1 MEKVMNNGIDE
12 VTLARLHKEREA
24 SIARQAAA
32 PGLFLEAW
40 KKAVKM
46 AGASL
51 FTCHRD
57 YNIPSSI
64 DAATDKWQLIP
75 DVEAIN
81 KYFGVSSTGEALF
94 AAVLYSFY
102 NSAEGQAMLQNQ
114 NFKGLGD
121 ISKRLEHDQLQIIT
135 DLMHYHTGW

>member
-1 MEKVMNNGIDE
+1 MNNGIDE

-51 FTCHRD
+51 FTCQRD